1 MLRIMRRLEFK
12 PAAWESHN
20 KHDQPQQELLAHAAP
35 DLRVE
40 GGDW

>member
-1 MLRIMRRLEFK
+1 
-12 PAAWESHN
+12 N